1 VTVVISMCRY
11 IYLPSQSITHAN
23 NYLFTSQT
31 FINPMYDRFTK
42 WEVFWS
48 EWVES
53 CRKDVE
59 CFFGLVKSQWRWL
72 RNKVEYHDVLIIQHA
87 MYSACILHNML
98 LEYKEYD
105 TFKWDL
111 VDPEGEEEMHD
122 EFEAHAEEE
131 LIVRVYLLYFIHIH
145 PITSIAYTNPQR
157 RASSYNEG
165 KSDATRRALTVLFLL
180 KSMVILS
187 AI

>member
-1 VTVVISMCRY
+1 MVLLQITRLGRGVGYYATGVISMCRQVPPPFRPY
-11 IYLPSQSITHAN
+11 IHTNTYLSSLLQA
-23 NYLFTSQT
+23 
-31 FINPMYDRFTK
+31 FINPMHDRFTK

-59 CFFGLVKSQWRWL
+59 CFFGLVKAQWRWL
-72 RNKVEYHDVLIIQHA
+72 RNKVEYHDALIIQHA
-87 MYSACILHNML
+87 MHTACVLHNML

-105 TFKWDL
+105 TFKWDQ

-131 LIVRVYLLYFIHIH
+131 LIVRVYL
-145 PITSIAYTNPQR
+145 
-157 RASSYNEG
+157 
-165 KSDATRRALTVLFLL
+165 
-180 KSMVILS
+180 
-187 AI
+187 

>member
-1 VTVVISMCRY
+1 M
-11 IYLPSQSITHAN
+11 H
-23 NYLFTSQT
+23 
-31 FINPMYDRFTK
+31 DRFTK

-59 CFFGLVKSQWRWL
+59 CFFGLVKAQWRWL
-72 RNKVEYHDVLIIQHA
+72 RNKVEYHDALIIQHA
-87 MYSACILHNML
+87 MHTACVLHNML

-105 TFKWDL
+105 TFKWDQ

-131 LIVRVYLLYFIHIH
+131 LIVRVYL
-145 PITSIAYTNPQR
+145 
-157 RASSYNEG
+157 
-165 KSDATRRALTVLFLL
+165 
-180 KSMVILS
+180 
-187 AI
+187 